1 MNEQQELISETL
13 KRLLN
18 DLCLPAVVDSAEAG
32 EFAENLWQTLTDIGL
47 TSAGLAVDA
56 GGSGGDLEDSLLVVR
71 EAAKYAAPVPLAEHF
86 MAGLLLS
93 EQGQVIGAGPITIAV
108 GDFSIDDKFRLTG
121 KANNVAFARWCTNIV
136 LVAKGPE
143 GLQLCDVAASEF
155 KIVQKNSLA
164 GEPRDSVSIASTLK
178 PACTFSVGPDMPE
191 RIKLLGAGLRALMM
205 SGALESV
212 LEMTV
217 KYSIE
222 RSQFGKPISKFQA
235 IQQQLAT
242 LAGEVAASQMAGH
255 LVVEGYADLNELDI
269 AIGKSRIGES
279 VSVCTDIAHQV
290 HGAMGYTLEHSLNH
304 RTRRLWCWREEYGN
318 EREWQKL
325 IGRYFSNQGAD
336 KVWSAVTSI

>member
-1 MNEQQELISETL
+1 MNEQQQLISETL
-13 KRLLN
+13 KKLLS

-32 EFAENLWQTLTDIGL
+32 DFAENLWRTLTDTGL

-71 EAAKYAAPVPLAEHF
+71 ESAKYAAPIPLAEHF

-93 EQGQVIGAGPITIAV
+93 EQRQVIGTGPLTIAV
-108 GDFSIDDKFRLTG
+108 GDFSIDENLRLTG
-121 KANNVAFARWCTNIV
+121 KANKVAFARWCTSIV

-143 GLQLCDVAASEF
+143 GLQLCHVSASEF
-155 KIVQKNSLA
+155 KIVKKNNLA
-164 GEPRDSVSIASTLK
+164 GEPRDSVCVASTLK
-178 PACTFSVGPDMPE
+178 PSCIFSVGPEMPA
-191 RIKLLGAGLRALMM
+191 RIKLMGAGLRALMM

-255 LVVEGYADLNELDI
+255 SVVEGYANLNELDI

-336 KVWSAVTSI
+336 NVWSALTSI